1 MLKSM
6 FIYVLF
12 YSKYII
18 QHRIE
23 SLEKVFLKFNK
34 EVYFRR
40 YGYIIYTLFFIL
52 KISFECIIYLG
63 ISYFLSLY
71 LNSFEAWTMYSLYLV
86 GIIGI
91 INGISL
97 TKRVLSPVDKNILY
111 LLPYSNRNL
120 YLYTWL
126 LKFSV
131 HNINSIL
138 QSIILGISI
147 YTMFGNVNYFIL
159 LLIGLLICSIMVSYI
174 VTLYICVF
182 YVKCI
187 QTGYKTAAFITSI
200 FKGWMIYVCTYFIAN
215 WIVHWLISVEDI
227 RQISTWKNLIDVF
240 FKQIKIYI
248 FELNIKELVYSNSF
262 NTIIFTAVTI
272 LVVVVG
278 SIHYLLA
285 GKWYRSQWETPFK
298 GDYSDWIL
306 VLNKFFNKFVKSP
319 LLKVQIQNFF
329 NSRIQLSHHYSYF
342 FGHYFNY
349 AFIALSS
356 IVATLPNTGSVDIV
370 KFVLIYIIFNS
381 ISKDAYETITL
392 FPGLLRFDSDSGILR
407 LYRMSN
413 VSFSKLYHSKIQ
425 FQRFLGSV
433 EMFCIVIIC
442 FCIIKPSL
450 QETFFIGCVI
460 TLNYCITPHI
470 TTLSTYMFPH
480 LHNQHYS
487 EMEDYVETEFVIDKV
502 AYQFRQIIFFCT
514 ATPFLMLVFL
524 EINTDWMYLMIGSL
538 FVIISFVSLKLIKN
552 IIKKAESKL
561 NQMDM

>member
-34 EVYFRR
+34 EVYFRK

-63 ISYFLSLY
+63 ISYFLSQY
-71 LNSFEAWTMYSLYLV
+71 LNSFEAWIMYSLYFV

-131 HNINSIL
+131 HNVNSIL

-147 YTMFGNVNYFIL
+147 YIMFGNVNYFIL

-187 QTGYKTAAFITSI
+187 QTGYKIAAFITSI
-200 FKGWMIYVCTYFIAN
+200 FKGLMIYICTYFIAN

-227 RQISTWKNLIDVF
+227 RQISTWKNLIAVF

-262 NTIIFTAVTI
+262 NNIIFTAVTI

-450 QETFFIGCVI
+450 QETFFISCVI

-524 EINTDWMYLMIGSL
+524 EINTDWMYLIIGSL

>member
-187 QTGYKTAAFITSI
+187 QTGYKIAAFITSI
-200 FKGWMIYVCTYFIAN
+200 FKGWMIYICTYFIAN

-272 LVVVVG
+272 LVVVGG

-433 EMFCIVIIC
+433 EIFCIVIIC
-442 FCIIKPSL
+442 LCIIKPSL
-450 QETFFIGCVI
+450 QETFFISCVI

-524 EINTDWMYLMIGSL
+524 EINTDWMYLIIGSL

>member
-40 YGYIIYTLFFIL
+40 YGYVIYTLFFIL

>member
-1 MLKSM
+1 M
-6 FIYVLF
+6 
-12 YSKYII
+12 
-18 QHRIE
+18 
-23 SLEKVFLKFNK
+23 
-34 EVYFRR
+34 
-40 YGYIIYTLFFIL
+40 
-52 KISFECIIYLG
+52 
-63 ISYFLSLY
+63 
-71 LNSFEAWTMYSLYLV
+71 V

>member
-111 LLPYSNRNL
+111 LLPYSNRTL

-450 QETFFIGCVI
+450 QETFFISCVI

-524 EINTDWMYLMIGSL
+524 EMNTDWMYLIIGSL